1 MVHPISRR
9 LTDLFTPKKDVTHSA
24 AGRTKEEREEEEE
37 DPLVV
42 AECGL
47 PCYFKKVVVV
57 GGVGH
62 CLARL

>member
-37 DPLVV
+37 DPLV
-42 AECGL
+42 AARGFHFRL
-47 PCYFKKVVVV
+47 RKVLVVD
-57 GGVGH
+57 
-62 CLARL
+62 